1 MALSREIELGVGI
14 VIAVLVIASILLGP
28 SAGVP
33 SDSQKDA
40 TEEGGSEESAPVVT
54 TDLSLTVDDVG
65 FSHSTL
71 TAPAGIVVLT
81 VTNAGP
87 STHGFTLLEFN
98 IDQIIPAGQ
107 SRTFTFTAAA
117 GTYTFADTIVP
128 SRTGTL
134 SVT

>member
-1 MALSREIELGVGI
+1 MALSRGI
-14 VIAVLVIASILLGP
+14 KIGGGIGIAGFFIASIIPGP

-87 STHGFTLLEFN
+87 STHSFTLLEFN

-128 SRTGTL
+128 S
-134 SVT
+134 